1 MKKKLNLD
9 LIISTIGLLL
19 GIINLFLSN
28 ISGVSITL
36 FICLITI
43 WISKLDKK
51 TIKKKGLYGK
61 NNNRR
66 KIKRR

>member
-19 GIINLFLSN
+19 GIVNLFLSN
-28 ISGVSITL
+28 FSGVSITL

-43 WISKLDKK
+43 WISSLDVK
-51 TIKKKGLYGK
+51 ISKKKGLYGK
-61 NNNRR
+61 NNN
-66 KIKRR
+66 

>member
-9 LIISTIGLLL
+9 FIISTIGLLL

-28 ISGVSITL
+28 FSGVSFTL

-43 WISKLDKK
+43 WISSLNVK
-51 TIKKKGLYGK
+51 
-61 NNNRR
+61 
-66 KIKRR
+66 